1 VGAELGSVES
11 GGDDDD
17 DEHRDVDDVEDL
29 VSGSTEE
36 ERRGTHDQHGYSG
49 DGAHDLIMF
58 C

>member
-1 VGAELGSVES
+1 MES